1 MPLQKYT
8 HYQKPYEIRNCEWI
22 SEEMGIRVKW
32 PAEIFV
38 DNAAGVSFQHSTNP
52 QTKLKGIFDKRHS
65 WVMELRDKQK
75 VKAMKVETTKNVA
88 DTLTKCL
95 PAITT
100 DKLDNEIQLLASQ
113 LAVSDLTSSSSNRFR
128 GHVVSLEKNNI

>member
-1 MPLQKYT
+1 
-8 HYQKPYEIRNCEWI
+8 
-22 SEEMGIRVKW
+22 MGIRVKW

-52 QTKLKGIFDKRHS
+52 QTKLKGIFDMRQS

-95 PAITT
+95 TKCLPAITR

-113 LAVSDLTSSSSNRFR
+113 LEGSELNSGSSN
-128 GHVVSLEKNNI
+128 